1 MGERLEVIMGI
12 GTNIREIR
20 KLKRFSLKELA
31 KKTEYSVSYLSQ
43 IENEK
48 ANPSV
53 TSLIRISDA
62 LGIQV
67 ASLFNGSDI
76 ENLREQQYIVRE
88 GHYRHLEN
96 ISEKNQYFFLS
107 PLQKQQV
114 QSMIIM
120 AEPDGYSSIE
130 FDTHKGI
137 DCGYILEGQLEMT
150 LGTETYLLEKG
161 DYIQFAGDIP
171 HKWRNPGEKK
181 SVSFWSVIN
190 LESI

>member
-1 MGERLEVIMGI
+1 MGEHLKIIMGI
-12 GTNIREIR
+12 GANIREIR
-20 KLKRFSLKELA
+20 KLKHFSLKEVA
-31 KKTEYSVSYLSQ
+31 KKAEYSVGYLSQ

-48 ANPSV
+48 VNPSV

-67 ASLFNGSDI
+67 ASLFSGSDI

-88 GHYRHLEN
+88 GHCQHLEN

-114 QSMIIM
+114 QSTIIM
-120 AEPDGYSSIE
+120 AEPDGYSSTE

-150 LGTETYLLEKG
+150 LGTETYLLKKG
-161 DYIQFAGDIP
+161 NYIQFAGNIP
-171 HKWRNPGEKK
+171 HKWRNPGEK
-181 SVSFWSVIN
+181 SPYLFGR
-190 LESI
+190 